1 MSFKYVNYFNA
12 SSEVTKILN
21 MYVYCV
27 LMSNKCMFKIRTSTS
42 DLNCNVESSQN
53 VIPPILHLNSVF
65 LFTTQDLD
73 KSALHLRWIVWVDL
87 TALTDGE
94 RQKQERS
101 ACFY

>member
-1 MSFKYVNYFNA
+1 MSFKDVNYFNA

-42 DLNCNVESSQN
+42 DLNCVVYVASSQN
-53 VIPPILHLNSVF
+53 VIPPFLHLNSVF

-73 KSALHLRWIVWVDL
+73 KSALHLRW
-87 TALTDGE
+87 
-94 RQKQERS
+94 
-101 ACFY
+101 